1 MSSGIVDPARLLA
14 EMEPRL
20 APGFFVFIHLAP
32 GHGLDLGLLDPLGTF
47 REKEGL
53 TLILSDDEA
62 RAHGLSEAMPM
73 RQITLDVHSSLE
85 AVGLTAA
92 VSGELARNGIA
103 ANVVAAFHH
112 DHIFVPAADA
122 EKALRLLQEL
132 SAGSRQNETR
142 MFS

>member
-1 MSSGIVDPARLLA
+1 MNSGIIDPVQLLA

-20 APGFFVFIHLAP
+20 TPDVFVFVHALPGRVPDLA
-32 GHGLDLGLLDPLGTF
+32 LLDPLGSF
-47 REKEGL
+47 REAEGL
-53 TLILSDDEA
+53 TLILLLEKA
-62 RAHGLSEAMPM
+62 RALGLASGTPL

-92 VSGELARNGIA
+92 VSAELARNGIA
-103 ANVVAAFHH
+103 ANVVAAYYH

-122 EKALRLLQEL
+122 ERALRLLRVL
-132 SAGSRQNETR
+132 SAGSRHNEAR

>member
-1 MSSGIVDPARLLA
+1 MNSGIIDPAQLLA

-20 APGFFVFIHLAP
+20 TSGLFVFVHASA
-32 GHGLDLGLLDPLGTF
+32 GHALDLAALDPVGTF
-47 REKEGL
+47 RETEGL
-53 TLILSDDEA
+53 TLILSEDKA
-62 RAHGLSEAMPM
+62 REHGLAGGTPL

-103 ANVVAAFHH
+103 ANVVAAFYH
-112 DHIFVPAADA
+112 DHIFVPAVDA
-122 EKALRLLQEL
+122 ERALRLLREL

>member
-1 MSSGIVDPARLLA
+1 MSNGIIDPVQLLA
-14 EMEPRL
+14 EMEPQL
-20 APGFFVFIHLAP
+20 APGLFVFVHVPA
-32 GHGLDLGLLDPLGTF
+32 GHALDLAALDPVGTF
-47 REKEGL
+47 RETEGL
-53 TLILSDDEA
+53 TLILSEDKA
-62 RAHGLSEAMPM
+62 REHGLAGGTPL

-103 ANVVAAFHH
+103 ANVVAAFYH
-112 DHIFVPAADA
+112 DHIFVPATDA
-122 EKALRLLQEL
+122 EKALRLLREL

>member
-1 MSSGIVDPARLLA
+1 MSSGIIDPVQLLA

-20 APGFFVFIHLAP
+20 TADVFVFVHAPP
-32 GHGLDLGLLDPLGTF
+32 GHALDFASLDLLGSF
-47 REKEGL
+47 REAEGL
-53 TLILSDDEA
+53 TLILLEEKA
-62 RAHGLSEAMPM
+62 RSHGLVGGTPL

-103 ANVVAAFHH
+103 ANVVAAYHH

-122 EKALRLLQEL
+122 ERALRLLKEL
-132 SAGSRQNETR
+132 SAGRTQNEVR

>member
-1 MSSGIVDPARLLA
+1 MSDGIADPARLLA

-20 APGFFVFIHLAP
+20 TPDLFVFVHAPP
-32 GHGLDLGLLDPLGTF
+32 GHALDLVSLDPLGTF
-47 REKEGL
+47 REAEGL
-53 TLILSDDEA
+53 TLILPENKA
-62 RAHGLSEAMPM
+62 RAHGLAGGTPL

-112 DHIFVPAADA
+112 DHIFVPADDA
-122 EKALRLLQEL
+122 ETALRLLREL

-142 MFS
+142 LFS